1 MGKELAAF
9 FAPHLDLK
17 SVLGDAK
24 YVLEINKMEELK
36 KKSLE
41 YQKKCK
47 VYEYKYKENQAA
59 NNHLINGLINSVKIS
74 KDKH

>member
-17 SVLGDAK
+17 NVLGDAQ
-24 YVLEINKMEELK
+24 YVMEINAMEELK
-36 KKSLE
+36 RKSLD

-47 VYEYKYKENQAA
+47 VYEYKYKEN
-59 NNHLINGLINSVKIS
+59 
-74 KDKH
+74 